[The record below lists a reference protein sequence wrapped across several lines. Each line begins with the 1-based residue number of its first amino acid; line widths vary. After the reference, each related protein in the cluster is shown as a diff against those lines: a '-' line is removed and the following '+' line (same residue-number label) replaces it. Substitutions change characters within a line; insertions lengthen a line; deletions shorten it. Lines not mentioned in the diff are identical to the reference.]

1 MMVWG
6 VYSGEGTAKMTWGF
20 YSGEGTGLMA
30 WGVYSGE
37 GTYRPDGLEC
47 LQW

>member
-1 MMVWG
+1 MVWG